1 MTKEYLLKE
10 SNKSEFMNF
19 IENDF
24 NGEILL
30 LLDSEGIKYL
40 SQYKYPSERISYILT
55 YSKYCDQLFC
65 NEEFLNF
72 FFKTNID
79 DQYAC
84 LGNLKSSTYDA
95 ILKQASE
102 KLNIHQKIQLLNYF
116 NKEYTLN
123 YVLSSLDNYNGE
135 LASLYI
141 LYQRI
146 DHIEIKNKILNN
158 FNLDLTKFD
167 IYNFFKNAKEYSFL
181 ETDFSIPKHLITKK
195 LIKEIINYGDIFK
208 IREILENA
216 CYVID
221 IADIEKYLSDY
232 EDKLILSYVNQDSIA
247 DFRTSHGYKTP
258 SADFFLDE
266 QDITLS
272 NYIIDYH
279 FKENYYNVML
289 DLKELLTFYYAGN
302 INLSNEK
309 VELYGKV
316 ANIDYLSI
324 KEKKELHNYLKKF
337 NIVEMFYD
345 DMAYARYLVG
355 EAIKNSSINKEE
367 LEKYKDEK
375 LSKEYGVPVYKM
387 AGEPFFGIVKSGIS
401 NFTSDKYPTGHSYS
415 IIGNGGIGVYTTNTF
430 VYDSDD
436 LNPNQVVHVFPFDSY
451 TLYKPFEHYFH
462 NPTKKVNLL
471 MFPDEITHLAGKY
484 NTYNEIL
491 LLERGIEHTAIDKD
505 IKKLKKIALYCVD
518 QITTS
523 DVKNAKEANVGIML
537 VPAKLYNKVENHPN
551 SIYRHDIKPFEE
563 YDYYNWANEYK
574 LKEDRKN
581 NKI

>member
-1 MTKEYLLKE
+1 MSNISEY
-10 SNKSEFMNF
+10 EF
-19 IENDF
+19 E
-24 NGEILL
+24 LV
-30 LLDSEGIKYL
+30 KV
-40 SQYKYPSERISYILT
+40 K
-55 YSKYCDQLFC
+55 
-65 NEEFLNF
+65 
-72 FFKTNID
+72 
-79 DQYAC
+79 
-84 LGNLKSSTYDA
+84 A
-95 ILKQASE
+95 ILK
-102 KLNIHQKIQLLNYF
+102 
-116 NKEYTLN
+116 
-123 YVLSSLDNYNGE
+123 
-135 LASLYI
+135 
-141 LYQRI
+141 
-146 DHIEIKNKILNN
+146 
-158 FNLDLTKFD
+158 
-167 IYNFFKNAKEYSFL
+167 
-181 ETDFSIPKHLITKK
+181 
-195 LIKEIINYGDIFK
+195 
-208 IREILENA
+208 
-216 CYVID
+216 
-221 IADIEKYLSDY
+221 
-232 EDKLILSYVNQDSIA
+232 
-247 DFRTSHGYKTP
+247 
-258 SADFFLDE
+258 
-266 QDITLS
+266 
-272 NYIIDYH
+272 
-279 FKENYYNVML
+279 
-289 DLKELLTFYYAGN
+289 
-302 INLSNEK
+302 SNEK

-355 EAIKNSSINKEE
+355 EAIKSSSINKEE